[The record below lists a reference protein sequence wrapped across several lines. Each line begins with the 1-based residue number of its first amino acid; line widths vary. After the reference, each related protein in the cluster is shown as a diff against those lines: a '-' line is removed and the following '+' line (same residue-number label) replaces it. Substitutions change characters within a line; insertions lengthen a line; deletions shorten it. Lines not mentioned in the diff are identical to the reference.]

1 MQVSNCHENHIFPA
15 HGGEL
20 VDLILGSLLGLIGN
34 ATPYLLPSR
43 GNRPAQPNI
52 KSKLPWLLLA
62 SSSACHLLKV
72 RVKGWGV
79 FFSFDYAFSAA

>member
-1 MQVSNCHENHIFPA
+1 MRVSNCHENHIFPV

-20 VDLILGSLLGLIGN
+20 VDLILVSLLGLIGN

-43 GNRPAQPNI
+43 SNRPAQPNI
-52 KSKLPWLLLA
+52 ESKLPWLLLA

-72 RVKGWGV
+72 RVKGWGAFV
-79 FFSFDYAFSAA
+79 SFDYAFPAA